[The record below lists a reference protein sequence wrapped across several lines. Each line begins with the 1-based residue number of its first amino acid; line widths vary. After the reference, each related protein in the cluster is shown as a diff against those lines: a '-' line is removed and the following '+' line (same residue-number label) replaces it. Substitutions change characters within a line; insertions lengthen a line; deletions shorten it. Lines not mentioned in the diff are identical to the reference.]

1 MQLSPKVGQ
10 ECERPILS
18 EALSRTG
25 SHNLQDG
32 KGKGSHQH
40 RRHWPRRLWQVN
52 HHWSFDL
59 PMWWNRQA
67 YHREIRKGSPRGKYY
82 VIFTKNLVILAT

>member
-10 ECERPILS
+10 ECELPILS

-40 RRHWPRRLWQVN
+40 RRHRPCRLWQVD
-52 HHWSFDL
+52 HHWSLDL
-59 PMWWNRQA
+59 QG
-67 YHREIRKGSPRGKYY
+67 GSLIVFEGNFLCDDKSLL
-82 VIFTKNLVILAT
+82 IT

>member
-40 RRHWPRRLWQVN
+40 RRHWPRRLWQVD
-52 HHWSFDL
+52 HHWSLDL
-59 PMWWNRQA
+59 QG
-67 YHREIRKGSPRGKYY
+67 GSLMVFEGNFF
-82 VIFTKNLVILAT
+82 V